1 MSTSCL
7 KKKQFPGR
15 QTEELGYIRQVS
27 INPGTWHTL
36 VELTSGRKNATCNGN
51 SRFSKDRIHFY
62 LFDRGGFFFCHRH
75 MEIIELLLILVNSCQ
90 GLNFVL
96 HIGEVRVNGFRGQH
110 PYMGVKG
117 PQPKRKKLNK
127 CKMVV
132 SG

>member
-15 QTEELGYIRQVS
+15 QTGELGYIRQVS

-36 VELTSGRKNATCNGN
+36 VELKSERQNVTMCNGN
-51 SRFSKDRIHFY
+51 SRFSEDRIHFY
-62 LFDRGGFFFCHRH
+62 LFDRGGFIFCHRH
-75 MEIIELLLILVNSCQ
+75 MEIIRLLLILVNSCQ

-96 HIGEVRVNGFRGQH
+96 HIGEVRVNGYWGQP

-117 PQPKRKKLNK
+117 SQPRRKINK
-127 CKMVV
+127 
-132 SG
+132 